1 MNIAKIESGFIVE
14 VGDVSVIFPNT
25 SFASGGPSL
34 EWLKANSCLPLY
46 TSLPFDQNLQ
56 KLVTVAPYIDEA
68 DDAVYTV
75 EVVDLTPE
83 EIAEREAAALLAKR
97 QAMNVTPYQ
106 AKVVLLEQG
115 FLDEVEAAVSTSTDP
130 KVKLAWT
137 NAITY
142 QRLSPLV
149 TEMQATLGWTDEQ
162 LDALFEAAALVD

>member
-1 MNIAKIESGFIVE
+1 MNIAKIESGSIVE

-34 EWLKANSCLPLY
+34 EWLEENSCLPLY

-56 KLVTVAPYIDEA
+56 KLVTVAPYID

-83 EIAEREAAALLAKR
+83 EIAEREAAALLARR
-97 QAMNVTPYQ
+97 QAMIVTPYQ
-106 AKVVLLEQG
+106 AKVVLLQEG
-115 FLDEVEAAVSTSTDP
+115 SLDEVEGAIATSSDP
-130 KVKLAWT
+130 LVKLAWT
-137 NAITY
+137 NAIHY

-149 TEMQATLGWTDEQ
+149 QEIATQLGWSESD
-162 LDALFEAAALVD
+162 LDLLFEAAAQVE